1 MPINMRNLLVLYY
14 LTMVPLSLAM
24 CWGLSWKAV
33 MGAKGILITITVATG
48 IEVLTNR
55 TWHTDF
61 TLKQV
66 ITVMN
71 LSLTPLTLYTL
82 NIGDL
87 KQVTLAVLASIVL
100 GVGIYLKTD

>member
-1 MPINMRNLLVLYY
+1 MPVNMRNLLVLYY
-14 LTMVPLSLAM
+14 LTMIPLSLAM
-24 CWGLSWKAV
+24 CWGLNWKAV
-33 MGAKGILITITVATG
+33 VGAKGILIVISLVTG

-71 LSLTPLTLYTL
+71 LSLTPIFLYTL
-82 NIGDL
+82 NVTDL
-87 KQVTLAVLASIVL
+87 KQVTLATMASIVL
-100 GVGIYLKTD
+100 GVVIYLKTD

>member
-1 MPINMRNLLVLYY
+1 MPVNMRNLLVLYY
-14 LTMVPLSLAM
+14 LTMIPLSLAM
-24 CWGLSWKAV
+24 CWGLNWKAV
-33 MGAKGILITITVATG
+33 MGAKGILIVISLVTG
-48 IEVLTNR
+48 IEVLTNSN
-55 TWHTDF
+55 WHTHF

-87 KQVTLAVLASIVL
+87 KQVTFVVLASLVI
-100 GVGIYLKTD
+100 GVVIYLKTD